1 MFSPYPT
8 PLDGARVLL
17 PASRVR
23 RAPPANLDPAD
34 RELFAH
40 EFERALPATR
50 LLELRGVGVSPEG
63 MLFKGRRVLPQSF
76 SSPVIMRGFLARRR
90 SVLKFFV
97 KNYLLR
103 RRRRFAGECLWV
115 VDDWSYGYFHWLADA
130 LARLYAA
137 RDLLERATLLL
148 PRQFERM
155 GFVRASLEVFGVRR
169 VEYVGEDEVGFCER
183 LLVPTHTAPSGNYNE
198 GVARGLR
205 ELFAGAYRA
214 AGPAGGRVYLSR
226 GRAPKRRVAN
236 EPELLDALREF
247 GFRVVHFEEH
257 PFAEQVRIAQ
267 GARFLVSNHGAG
279 LTNMLFMPE
288 GGSVFELRRDGERER
303 NWFFNLASAMRLK
316 YFYQNCPP
324 LDPAE
329 DAHTADLVVDP
340 RRFRENLELMLG
352 QAEAG
357 PVYSESGP
365 H

>member
-8 PLDGARVLL
+8 PLEGAPVLL
-17 PASRVR
+17 PGARVR
-23 RAPPANLDPAD
+23 RAPPANFDPAD
-34 RELFAH
+34 RALFEH
-40 EFERALPATR
+40 EFERDIPATR

-63 MLFKGRRVLPQSF
+63 MLFKGLRLLPQSF
-76 SSPVIMRGFLARRR
+76 SSPVIMRRFLARRR
-90 SVLKFFV
+90 SVVKFFV

-103 RRRRFAGECLWV
+103 RRRRFGGECLWV

-137 RDLLERATLLL
+137 REALGRATLLL

-155 GFVRASLEVFGVRR
+155 DFVRASLGVFGVGR
-169 VEYVGEDEVGFCER
+169 VEYVGDDEAGFCER

-198 GVARGLR
+198 EVARGLR
-205 ELFAGAYRA
+205 DLFAAAYGA
-214 AGPAGGRVYLSR
+214 AGDAAERVYLSR

-236 EPELLDALREF
+236 EPELLGALEEF

-267 GARFLVSNHGAG
+267 GARHLVSNHGAG
-279 LTNMLFMPE
+279 LTNMMFMPE
-288 GGSVFELRRDGERER
+288 GGSVLELRRAGERER

-324 LDPAE
+324 ADPSE

-340 RRFRENLELMLG
+340 GRFRENLRLMLG
-352 QAEAG
+352 G
-357 PVYSESGP
+357 
-365 H
+365 